1 MMTDVELIKKEIDNL
16 ESLACEIEDLG
27 SQLLDEAELIQ
38 ILDPDRIDMGLV
50 HFEWEKTI
58 DPDLKSIQREAI
70 RNYQKFYLAGL
81 FFVKEF
87 LPEKQHEFSSCY
99 AGERSGGEEGIMD
112 YLQLRGVQYTDE
124 NLEIMHRFIDKLE
137 IQRSILLSI
146 PFIAKIKEMKLREI
160 ISGDFVD
167 REIEEAELLFKKGHH
182 RAAGALAGV
191 ALERHLKSLCDK
203 YQIDYQKK
211 DTIEPLVEKLYN
223 KSKIELSQMKNIQHL
238 ASIRDKCDHPAD
250 VEKSEIKELIER
262 VKKFV

>member
-1 MMTDVELIKKEIDNL
+1 MMTDFELIKKEIDDL
-16 ESLACEIEDLG
+16 EKLAREIENLG
-27 SQLLDEAELIQ
+27 SQLLDEAKLIPV
-38 ILDPDRIDMGLV
+38 PDVTYPDLV
-50 HFEWEKTI
+50 HFEWEKTL
-58 DPDLKSIQREAI
+58 DPDFKSIQREAI

-81 FFVKEF
+81 HFVKEF
-87 LPEKQHEFSSCY
+87 VPEKETEFCESYEAKES
-99 AGERSGGEEGIMD
+99 RDLEGIMD
-112 YLQLRGVQYTDE
+112 YFQFRRSQYKREKDE
-124 NLEIMHRFIDKLE
+124 IIERFLNRFE
-137 IQRSILLSI
+137 IQRSILTAI
-146 PFIAKIKEMKLREI
+146 PFIAKIKEIKLREI
-160 ISGDFVD
+160 ISADFVD
-167 REIEEAELLFKKGHH
+167 REIEEAELLFNKGHH

-191 ALERHLKSLCDK
+191 ALERHLKTLCDK